1 MVKKPGG
8 SRWLLI
14 IIMGILFFGW
24 ATTGII
30 IYIRLF
36 LLILLLIITS
46 LFWSLMAIRGI
57 QLLRRTRSL
66 RTSVGRI
73 FDEHFDVV
81 NTSRWVCLW
90 LEIQDNSPIPQKS
103 GSRLLTSI
111 GGKRQRSYTAR
122 TRITKRGAY
131 PLGPTNFSSGDLF
144 GFFTS
149 NRLIQTKDTLVAL
162 PLTVD
167 IQYFPAPSGLLPG
180 GREIHQKTLDVTPH
194 ATGVREYIP
203 GDPMK
208 RIHWPSSAKRDHFMV
223 KVYELDPEAEIWFFL
238 DSQGSVQFSRINTES
253 EIHEDDFIHYRRTQ
267 IRLPDDTYEYSIS
280 VTASL
285 AKYYL
290 RQKKV
295 VGLVSSG
302 NKVTII
308 RAERG
313 ERQIGKIL
321 ETLSFLK
328 ADGDLPLVGC
338 VNMQVKYLPM
348 GSSVIIVT
356 PSISID
362 LLIAVEDLT
371 RRKLHPMVL
380 FILAESIGGPGG
392 SEKIIM
398 ELEKRNIPVV
408 KIKCGED
415 LDKQLSQMRITS
427 QKFWKPS

>member
-1 MVKKPGG
+1 MIRKPDG

-14 IIMGILFFGW
+14 LILGILLFGW

-36 LLILLLIITS
+36 LLIFLLILTS
-46 LFWSLMAIRGI
+46 FSWSLMALRGI
-57 QLLRRTRSL
+57 QILRRTRSL
-66 RTSVGRI
+66 RTSVGRV
-73 FDEHFDVV
+73 FDEHFDVI
-81 NTSRWVCLW
+81 NTSRWACLW
-90 LEIQDNSPIPQKS
+90 LEIQDHSPIPQKS

-131 PLGPTNFSSGDLF
+131 PLGPTIFSSGDLF
-144 GFFTS
+144 GLFTS
-149 NRLIQTKDTLVAL
+149 NRLIQSKDNLVAL

-167 IQYFPAPSGLLPG
+167 IQYFPSPSGLLPG

-238 DSQGSVQFSRINTES
+238 DSLGSVQFSRIDVES
-253 EIHEDDFIHYRRTQ
+253 EIHEDDLFHYRRPQ
-267 IRLPDDTYEYSIS
+267 IKLPDDTYEYSIS

-285 AKYYL
+285 AKYFL

-302 NKVTII
+302 KKLTVIP
-308 RAERG
+308 AERG

-328 ADGDLPLVGC
+328 ADGDLPLVSC
-338 VNMQVKYLPM
+338 VDMQTKYLPI
-348 GSSVIIVT
+348 GSSVIVVT
-356 PSISID
+356 PSISIN
-362 LLIAVEDLT
+362 LLIAIEDLT

-380 FILAESIGGPGG
+380 LILAESIGGPGR
-392 SEKIIM
+392 SEKTIM

-408 KIKCGED
+408 KISCGQD
-415 LDKQLSQMRITS
+415 LEKQLSQMRITS
-427 QKFWKPS
+427 QKVWRPS

>member
-1 MVKKPGG
+1 
-8 SRWLLI
+8 
-14 IIMGILFFGW
+14 
-24 ATTGII
+24 
-30 IYIRLF
+30 
-36 LLILLLIITS
+36 
-46 LFWSLMAIRGI
+46 
-57 QLLRRTRSL
+57 
-66 RTSVGRI
+66 
-73 FDEHFDVV
+73 
-81 NTSRWVCLW
+81 
-90 LEIQDNSPIPQKS
+90 
-103 GSRLLTSI
+103 
-111 GGKRQRSYTAR
+111 
-122 TRITKRGAY
+122 
-131 PLGPTNFSSGDLF
+131 
-144 GFFTS
+144 
-149 NRLIQTKDTLVAL
+149 
-162 PLTVD
+162 
-167 IQYFPAPSGLLPG
+167 
-180 GREIHQKTLDVTPH
+180 
-194 ATGVREYIP
+194 
-203 GDPMK
+203 
-208 RIHWPSSAKRDHFMV
+208 
-223 KVYELDPEAEIWFFL
+223 
-238 DSQGSVQFSRINTES
+238 
-253 EIHEDDFIHYRRTQ
+253 
-267 IRLPDDTYEYSIS
+267 
-280 VTASL
+280 
-285 AKYYL
+285 
-290 RQKKV
+290 